1 MDTIRW
7 PEFAQAYVPTM
18 CVWIFLGALLGL
30 PDYSF
35 MSAILQ
41 SILLLIWSYSGH
53 VLAHKVS
60 SYWPFDV
67 LNPHVYIHH
76 NKAIHLNRTSELIVE
91 AIVNFSG
98 FFIIIIC
105 QWLTGIHLFS
115 TAMVLGSAFLYIAI
129 HILDYSIFHNE
140 DHKQHHE
147 KTLCNYAPEFMDIL
161 FKTSCEPEKPYRNMV
176 VEIPH
181 AILAFGLAYIL
192 KLYFQLD

>member
-18 CVWIFLGALLGL
+18 FVWVSLGALLGL
-30 PDYSF
+30 SKYSF

-41 SILLLIWSYSGH
+41 SIFLLIWTYSGH
-53 VLAHKVS
+53 VLAHMVS
-60 SYWPFDV
+60 SEWPFNV

-76 NKAIHLNRTSELIVE
+76 NKAIVLNRTLELIVE
-91 AIVNFSG
+91 AIVNFSS
-98 FFIIIIC
+98 FFIIIIV
-105 QWLTGIHLFS
+105 QWLSGIYLFS
-115 TAMVLGSAFLYIAI
+115 TTMVLYSAFLYIAI
-129 HILDYSIFHNE
+129 HILDYSLFHNE

-147 KTLCNYAPEFMDIL
+147 NSFCNYEPEFMDIL
-161 FKTSCEPEKPYRNMV
+161 FKTRCNTEKPYRNMI

-192 KLYFQLD
+192 QLTLQLD